1 MSAKGLGT
9 MAKEHTV
16 SVQETLVEVTV
27 LHTRRHFGSQPAHV
41 FKLLACSPIY
51 DLYFIK
57 V

>member
-1 MSAKGLGT
+1 